1 MSIEDKMTID
11 ERRKYLRKMQERY
24 LQASRKERG
33 QLLDEM
39 EAVTE
44 LHRKSLI
51 RLMKGSL
58 ARQPRRRQR
67 SRSYGPEV
75 DDALR
80 VIAES
85 TDYICAER
93 LTPNL
98 VWLATHLAAHGELT
112 VSAQL
117 LEQLGRISV
126 STVERILTRLRQDK
140 PRLPRRGPKRTNN
153 LLRDVPMKRIP
164 WQEQEPGHFEVD
176 LVHHCG
182 PSASGEYVH
191 TIQMIDVATAWSE
204 RIAVLG
210 RSYLVME
217 DGFSRILARLPFSV
231 QELHPDNGSE
241 FFNNHM
247 LRFWHGLKPKP
258 QLSRSRPYHKND
270 NRFVEQKNATLVR
283 AYLGYDRL
291 DTVAQTLAVNQLYDK
306 MWVYYNLFQPVMRL
320 SEKTSIREEAQ
331 PSRIKRRFDEA
342 ATPFDRLCATKAIS
356 PEQKER
362 LEALRDQ
369 TNPRQLRQQIYD
381 LIDYI
386 ASLPGA
392 VLGVTEDVRRT
403 LVMNLNS
410 GQDAE
415 HLPAPVAARMA
426 ETLERRGHA
435 PVTLS
440 FEGTIPLR

>member
-11 ERRKYLRKMQERY
+11 ERRKYLKKMQKRY
-24 LQASRKERG
+24 LQADRKERG

-39 EAVTE
+39 ETVTE

-51 RLMKGSL
+51 RLMGGSL

-67 SRSYGPEV
+67 SRTYGPDV

-85 TDYICAER
+85 ADYICAER

-98 VWLATHLAAHGELT
+98 AWLATHLAAHGELT
-112 VSAQL
+112 LSPQL
-117 LEQLGRISV
+117 LDQLERISV
-126 STVERILTRLRQDK
+126 STVERILTRIRQDE
-140 PRLPRRGPKRTNN
+140 PRLPRRGPKRANN

-164 WQEQEPGHFEVD
+164 WQEQRPGHFEVD

-217 DGFSRILARLPFSV
+217 DGFSRILARLPFRV
-231 QELHPDNGSE
+231 QEVHPDNGSE

-306 MWVYYNLFQPVMRL
+306 MWLYYNLFQPVMRL
-320 SEKTSIREEAQ
+320 SEKTSIREEGQ
-331 PSRIKRRFDEA
+331 PSRIKRRHDQA
-342 ATPFDRLCATKAIS
+342 ATPFDRLCATQAI
-356 PEQKER
+356 PQDRREQ
-362 LEALRDQ
+362 LETLRDR
-369 TNPRQLRQQIYD
+369 TNPRQLRQEIYD

-386 ASLPGA
+386 FSLPDAPTGI
-392 VLGVTEDVRRT
+392 TEDVRQS
-403 LVMNLNS
+403 LMMASSSLEEAIYS
-410 GQDAE
+410 PGQQC
-415 HLPAPVAARMA
+415 PALTMPGKEGTRS
-426 ETLERRGHA
+426 
-435 PVTLS
+435 VTLS
-440 FEGTIPLR
+440 FDGTIPVR

>member
-1 MSIEDKMTID
+1 MSIEDRMTID

-33 QLLDEM
+33 QLLHEM
-39 EAVTE
+39 ETVTE

-67 SRSYGPEV
+67 SRTYGPEV

-98 VWLATHLAAHGELT
+98 TWLATHLAAHGELT
-112 VSAQL
+112 ISPQL
-117 LEQLGRISV
+117 LDQLERISV
-126 STVERILTRLRQDK
+126 STVERILSRIRQDE
-140 PRLPRRGPKRTNN
+140 PRLPRRGPQRTNN

-204 RIAVLG
+204 RVAVLG

-231 QELHPDNGSE
+231 QEFHPDNGSE
-241 FFNNHM
+241 FFNNHL

-291 DTVAQTLAVNQLYDK
+291 DTVAQTLAVNQLYEK

-320 SEKTSIREEAQ
+320 REKTSTREEDQ
-331 PSRIKRRFDEA
+331 LSRIKRRFDKA
-342 ATPFDRLCATKAIS
+342 ATPFNRLCATKTVS

-369 TNPRQLRQQIYD
+369 TNPRQLRQEIYD

-386 ASLPGA
+386 ASLPCA
-392 VLGVTEDVRRT
+392 VSGVTEDVHRT
-403 LVMNLNS
+403 LVTDLIS
-410 GQDAE
+410 GQDTE
-415 HLPAPVAARMA
+415 LLPAPIAARKA
-426 ETLERRGHA
+426 KTLERRGHA